1 MSSASSSLGLLVVAL
16 LPLAGCLRPVAAP
29 LLRPAAARA
38 AVRSAGPAQMRQ
50 LSVAIAGGGVGG
62 LTTALGLLKAGYDV
76 TLYEKTGKF
85 ARFGGPI
92 QFASNA
98 LSTLKA
104 VDERLFERVMEK
116 FTFTGTRRCGLKDGL
131 RADGKFSMTPVADP
145 RYLVDETVPADWYL
159 EFPLKQCAD
168 FFKLPYTGVINRPD
182 LQEILLDECRAL
194 KPDFLINGAAVK
206 SYSQSE
212 GGPVSVTLESGEVV
226 SADIL
231 VGSDGIWS
239 AVRAQMY
246 KEGPIKAKSADGL
259 TQQGCPYSGYTVY
272 AGEFV
277 PERLSDFSD
286 YFDCGYK
293 VYIGP
298 KKYFVT
304 SDVGDGR
311 VQWYSF
317 LAQPPGVR
325 KAGDSWETDDGTT
338 GTKKS
343 EGESVIDFLKNL
355 HDGWTDEIHYVLD
368 STPAS
373 AVEQRDLYDRW
384 PEFFRSWAD
393 GSVVLVGDAVH
404 PMMPNLGQGG
414 CQAIEDA
421 YMLTEK
427 LKEVAPNGQAPEDVS
442 ELHEALQSFYQARVY
457 RCAGVSLLSR
467 LASDLII
474 NFFDTPWSPH
484 DQKGQSPLS
493 YLTFAW
499 KPLLQY
505 LIFPL
510 QFLFLY
516 SYHPT
521 GGMGDLPKQ
530 LEATWRARHK
540 VSSTAAFEKAAA
552 EGQQVGA
559 PSFFASTASES

>member
-1 MSSASSSLGLLVVAL
+1 M
-16 LPLAGCLRPVAAP
+16 
-29 LLRPAAARA
+29 
-38 AVRSAGPAQMRQ
+38 
-50 LSVAIAGGGVGG
+50 
-62 LTTALGLLKAGYDV
+62 LKAGFDV

-104 VDERLFERVMEK
+104 TDERLFTRVMEK

-131 RADGKFSMTPVADP
+131 RADGKFSMTPVTDP
-145 RYLVDETVPADWYL
+145 RYLVDETVPADWYVD
-159 EFPLKQCAD
+159 FPLKQCAD
-168 FFKLPYTGVINRPD
+168 FFNLPYTGVINRPD
-182 LQEILLDECRAL
+182 LQEILLDECRAI
-194 KPDFLINGAAVK
+194 KPDFLVNGMQVK
-206 SYSQSE
+206 GYTNHADGVTVKFGDGTSE
-212 GGPVSVTLESGEVV
+212 E
-226 SADIL
+226 ADVL

-246 KEGPIKAKSADGL
+246 DEGEVKAKSADGQ
-259 TQQGCPYSGYTVY
+259 TQQGCPYSGYTVF

-277 PERLSDFSD
+277 PESIDDFAD

-311 VQWYSF
+311 IQWYSF
-317 LAQPPGVR
+317 LAQPPGIKR
-325 KAGDSWETDDGTT
+325 ADDSWEGGASTAEQGSD
-338 GTKKS
+338 
-343 EGESVIDFLKNL
+343 VISYLKGL
-355 HDGWTDEIHYVLD
+355 HEGWTSEIQYVLD
-368 STPAS
+368 STPAEN
-373 AVEQRDLYDRW
+373 VEQRDLYDRW

-393 GSVVLVGDAVH
+393 DSVVLVGDAVH

-414 CQAIEDA
+414 GMAIEDA
-421 YMLTEK
+421 YVLARSLEETVAAAGGGK
-427 LKEVAPNGQAPEDVS
+427 PEVAAVRET
-442 ELHEALQSFYQARVY
+442 LQEFYNKRVG
-457 RCAGVSLLSR
+457 RVAGVSLLSR

-474 NFFDTPWSPH
+474 NLFDTPWSPH
-484 DQKGQSPLS
+484 DNKGNGPLS

-505 LIFPL
+505 VIFPL

-521 GGMGDLPKQ
+521 GSMGDLPKQ
-530 LEATWRARHK
+530 LEAAWRERHK
-540 VSSTAAFEKAAA
+540 PGAMAAFAKAKE
-552 EGQQVGA
+552 EGQKVTG
-559 PSFFASTASES
+559 PSFFAATTGEVAKV

>member
-1 MSSASSSLGLLVVAL
+1 MQA
-16 LPLAGCLRPVAAP
+16 AAP
-29 LLRPAAARA
+29 LK
-38 AVRSAGPAQMRQ
+38 V
-50 LSVAIAGGGVGG
+50 VIAGGGVGG
-62 LTTALGLLKAGYDV
+62 LTTALGMLKAGFDV
-76 TLYEKTGKF
+76 TLYEKTGAF

-104 VDERLFERVMEK
+104 VDETLFDRVMEK
-116 FTFTGTRRCGLKDGL
+116 FTFTGTRRCGIKDGL
-131 RADGKFSMTPVADP
+131 RADGKFRMTPVADP
-145 RYLVDETVPADWYL
+145 RYLVDETIPADWYL

-168 FFKLPYTGVINRPD
+168 FFQLPYTGVINRPD
-182 LQEILLDECRAL
+182 LQEILLDECRKI
-194 KPDFLINGAAVK
+194 KPDFLVNGAAVTT
-206 SYSQSE
+206 YSNTAD
-212 GGPVSVTLESGEVV
+212 GVNIVLKDGTTV
-226 SADIL
+226 SADVL

-246 KEGPIKAKSADGL
+246 DEGEVKAKSADGM
-259 TQQGCPYSGYTVY
+259 TQQGCPYSGYTVF

-277 PERLSDFSD
+277 PESVDDFAD

-317 LAQPPGVR
+317 LAQPPGTKR
-325 KAGDSWETDDGTT
+325 ADDSWEGGASTDEQGQ
-338 GTKKS
+338 G
-343 EGESVIDFLKNL
+343 VIDYLKDL
-355 HDGWTDEIHYVLD
+355 HEGWTEEIHYVLD
-368 STPAS
+368 STPAA

-384 PEFFRSWAD
+384 PEFFRSWSDDSA
-393 GSVVLVGDAVH
+393 VLVGDAVH

-421 YMLTEK
+421 YVLTEE
-427 LKEVAPNGQAPEDVS
+427 LKAAVAEAGGRKPPVEATRA
-442 ELHEALQSFYQARVY
+442 ALQSFYEKRVG
-457 RCAGVSLLSR
+457 RVAGVSLLSR

-484 DQKGQSPLS
+484 DEKGQSPLS

-499 KPLLQY
+499 KPLLQF
-505 LIFPL
+505 IVFPI

-521 GGMGDLPKQ
+521 GSMGDLPKQ
-530 LEATWRARHK
+530 LEATWRQRHK
-540 VSSTAAFEKAAA
+540 VAATAAFEKAKA
-552 EGQQVGA
+552 EGQAVGA
-559 PSFFASTASES
+559 PSFFASTADEPAAAATAAE

>member
-1 MSSASSSLGLLVVAL
+1 MRALISLLLLSSAPVDSL
-16 LPLAGCLRPVAAP
+16 
-29 LLRPAAARA
+29 RA
-38 AVRSAGPAQMRQ
+38 AVRTPAARMSAPVASARP
-50 LSVAIAGGGVGG
+50 LKVAIAGGGVGG
-62 LTTALGLLKAGYDV
+62 LTTALGLLKAGFDV
-76 TLYEKTGKF
+76 TLYEKTGQF

-116 FTFTGTRRCGLKDGL
+116 FTFTGTRRCGIKDGL
-131 RADGKFSMTPVADP
+131 RADGKFSMTEVADP
-145 RYLVDETVPADWYL
+145 RYLFDASVPADWYL
-159 EFPLKQCAD
+159 QFPLKECAD
-168 FFKLPYTGVINRPD
+168 FFQLPYTGVINRPD
-182 LQEILLDECRAL
+182 LQEILLDECRAI
-194 KPDFLINGAAVK
+194 KSDFIVNGRAVE
-206 SYSQSE
+206 SYAQKAQ
-212 GGPVSVTLESGEVV
+212 GGVAVSL
-226 SADIL
+226 ADGSTVDADVL

-246 KEGPIKAKSADGL
+246 DEGPVKAKSADGL
-259 TQQGCPYSGYTVY
+259 TQQGCPYSGYTVF

-277 PERLSDFSD
+277 PTDPSDFSD
-286 YFDCGYK
+286 YFECGYK

-317 LAQPPGVR
+317 LAQPPGTNR
-325 KAGDSWETDDGTT
+325 AGDSWEEGSTT
-338 GTKKS
+338 EE
-343 EGESVIDFLKNL
+343 EGSDVISYLKGL
-355 HDGWTDEIHYVLD
+355 HEGWTDEIHYVLD
-368 STPAS
+368 STPTEN
-373 AVEQRDLYDRW
+373 VEQRDLYDRW
-384 PEFFRSWAD
+384 PEFKRSWAD

-421 YMLTEK
+421 YVLAET
-427 LKEVAPNGQAPEDVS
+427 LKAVTVNGAAPADPKAVER
-442 ELHEALQSFYQARVY
+442 ALQSFYQKRVY

-467 LASDLII
+467 LASDLIV

-484 DQKGQSPLS
+484 DDKGRGPLA
-493 YLTFAW
+493 YLTFFW
-499 KPLLQY
+499 KPILQY
-505 LIFPL
+505 LVFPI

-521 GGMGDLPKQ
+521 GGMGELPAQ
-530 LEATWRARHK
+530 LVAAWEERHRT
-540 VSSTAAFEKAAA
+540 SAAAAFEKAAK
-552 EGQQVGA
+552 EGQSASA
-559 PSFFASTASES
+559 PSFFAATANAAADVAR

>member
-1 MSSASSSLGLLVVAL
+1 MIMARRLGHAVLFLAAQPTSASYVTPPGAGHWYHPSAVARGPAAVASAASSD
-16 LPLAGCLRPVAAP
+16 AP
-29 LLRPAAARA
+29 LK
-38 AVRSAGPAQMRQ
+38 VI
-50 LSVAIAGGGVGG
+50 IAGGGVGG
-62 LTTALGLLKAGYDV
+62 LTTALGMLKAGFDV
-76 TLYEKTGKF
+76 TLYERTGKF

-104 VDERLFERVMEK
+104 IDESLFQRVMEK
-116 FTFTGTRRCGLKDGL
+116 FTFTGTRRCGIKDGL
-131 RADGKFSMTPVADP
+131 RADGTFRMTPVADP

-182 LQEILLDECRAL
+182 LQEILLDECRAI
-194 KPDFLINGAAVK
+194 KPDFLVNGA
-206 SYSQSE
+206 Q
-212 GGPVSVTLESGEVV
+212 VV
-226 SADIL
+226 RYENSADGVTVELADGTKAAADVL

-246 KEGPIKAKSADGL
+246 GEGDVKSPSADGL
-259 TQQGCPYSGYTVY
+259 TIQGCPYSGYTVF

-277 PERLSDFSD
+277 PESEADFAD
-286 YFDCGYK
+286 YFECGYK

-298 KKYFVT
+298 RQYFVT

-317 LAQPPGVR
+317 LAQPPGTKR
-325 KAGDSWETDDGTT
+325 ADDSWEG
-338 GTKKS
+338 
-343 EGESVIDFLKNL
+343 GESTDEQGQDVISYLQGL
-355 HDGWTDEIHYVLD
+355 HEGWTDEIQYVLK
-368 STPAS
+368 STPAA

-384 PEFFRSWAD
+384 PEFFRSWSD
-393 GSVVLVGDAVH
+393 GSVVLLGDAVH

-414 CQAIEDA
+414 GMAIEDA
-421 YMLTEK
+421 YELARALE
-427 LKEVAPNGQAPEDVS
+427 EAVAAAGGGKPDVTDVRS
-442 ELHEALQSFYQARVY
+442 ALQSFYEKRVG
-457 RCAGVSLLSR
+457 RVAGVSLLSR

-484 DQKGQSPLS
+484 DEKGQSPLS

-505 LIFPL
+505 FVFPL

-521 GGMGDLPKQ
+521 GSMGDLPKQ
-530 LEATWRARHK
+530 LEAAWRERHRPA
-540 VSSTAAFEKAAA
+540 SLAAFEQSKKD
-552 EGQQVGA
+552 GQNVGA
-559 PSFFASTASES
+559 PSFFASANS